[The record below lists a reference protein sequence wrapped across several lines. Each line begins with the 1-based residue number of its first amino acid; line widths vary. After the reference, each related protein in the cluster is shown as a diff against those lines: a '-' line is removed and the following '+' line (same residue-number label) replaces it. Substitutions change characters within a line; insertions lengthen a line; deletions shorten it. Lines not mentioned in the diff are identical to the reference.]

1 MTQKIDAKMMY
12 ANSLNLANLQRVKI
26 KKDLY
31 EVEEEK
37 EDLSN
42 SSLRDIKW
50 IGEKTIIE
58 LHANWIRT
66 PEKLKETTED
76 ELRKIIKSPL
86 TLKSILDFINN

>member
-42 SSLRDIKW
+42 SSLRDIK
-50 IGEKTIIE
+50 
-58 LHANWIRT
+58 
-66 PEKLKETTED
+66 
-76 ELRKIIKSPL
+76 
-86 TLKSILDFINN
+86 